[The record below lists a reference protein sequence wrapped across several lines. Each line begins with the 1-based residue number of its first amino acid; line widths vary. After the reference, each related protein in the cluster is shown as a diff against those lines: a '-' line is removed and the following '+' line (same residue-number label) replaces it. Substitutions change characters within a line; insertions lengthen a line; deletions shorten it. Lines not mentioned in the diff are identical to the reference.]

1 MAYKYRDEKPKRL
14 EKLSK
19 GTQEDLLYDLIT
31 AFSMIKSPTESA
43 LFIQDLLTRNEVK
56 TLAKR
61 LRIAKLLLQG
71 KSYEEIKAELHNSFA
86 TIAKVGYW
94 LERSG
99 EGFRSVIKKLP
110 QRAKPKH
117 WTEYSDWDKFKRQH
131 PLYFWPE
138 LLLEEIVKSASK
150 REKERLQ
157 KVLDQL
163 DKKSSLHKK
172 IQELLGSKFKK

>member
-1 MAYKYRDEKPKRL
+1 L
-14 EKLSK
+14 LF
-19 GTQEDLLYDLIT
+19 DLVS
-31 AFSMIKSPTESA
+31 AFTIVKSPTESA
-43 LFIQDLLTRNEVK
+43 LFIQDLLTKNETK

-71 KSYEEIKAELHNSFA
+71 KSYEEVQTDLHTSFA

-99 EGFRSVIKKLP
+99 EGFRTVIKRLP

-117 WTEYSDWDKFKRQH
+117 WTEYSDWDKFKRH
-131 PLYFWPE
+131 HSLYFWPE
-138 LLLEEIVKSASK
+138 LLLEEIVKSASR

-163 DKKSSLHKK
+163 DKKSSLHQK
-172 IQELLGSKFKK
+172 IQELLGSEFKK